1 MAAPDKQTLSGQYKE
16 ENAHARQ
23 EDKMFELRRPEPKAA
38 LTWIAVLFIALIG
51 LALVPMSGTKTE
63 LAGGK
68 TETQY
73 SSGSSDGHHGAI
85 SFVRQGKG

>member
-1 MAAPDKQTLSGQYKE
+1 
-16 ENAHARQ
+16 
-23 EDKMFELRRPEPKAA
+23 MFELRRPEPKAA
-38 LTWIAVLFIALIG
+38 LTWIAVWFIALIG
-51 LALVPMSGTKTE
+51 LALVPMSGINTE

-68 TETQY
+68 VETHY